1 MKPMRIARP
10 PLAPPQRSPPP
21 NVPSIGRLD
30 RVGVAQ
36 KGRGIG
42 APDRLAGLAGL
53 AGVADQHDLGRQG
66 FADDNRAADAPGL
79 MV

>member
-1 MKPMRIARP
+1 MKPIRIARP
-10 PLAPPQRSPPP
+10 SSGPAATIPPP

-30 RVGVAQ
+30 RVGIAQ

-42 APDRLAGLAGL
+42 APDRLACLAGR